1 MVIIIKIV
9 WGKISPN
16 RGQYILLS
24 KYNFQQ
30 SIFPSKDF
38 VRIYFIVPVL
48 ENFFN
53 SSILA
58 QSYHRAVHTADA
70 IRLLLIYKFGGFYLD
85 LDYVVLRDL
94 SHYSN
99 MLLEEG

>member
-1 MVIIIKIV
+1 MCQNVQK
-9 WGKISPN
+9 
-16 RGQYILLS
+16 
-24 KYNFQQ
+24 
-30 SIFPSKDF
+30 
-38 VRIYFIVPVL
+38 VRRTNVFIVS
-48 ENFFN
+48 EDFFN

-58 QSYHRAVHTADA
+58 QSHHRAVHTADA

-94 SHYSN
+94 THYTN